1 MPVFEYKGLNRGGSN
16 VRGTIDADN
25 VRTART
31 RLKKDGIFVVDLKDK
46 GKAERKIKNSKAT
59 VATRSVGVQD
69 LSMMTRQLATLI
81 KANIPLVDSLAAV
94 SEQVEN
100 QTLSVVIADIKN
112 AVNEGG
118 SFHKALAKYP
128 RVFDNIY
135 ISMCEAGEMS
145 GTLDMILLRLAEF
158 KESQS
163 AITSKVR
170 SALMY
175 PMMMFVFT
183 MLLLAVLFIFVVP
196 KITEV
201 FESSPELVLPWYTK
215 AVIAFSGFLVNYWHI
230 LGISIVAIV
239 FIFRNWKNTPSGK
252 VQWDSIFLRLPV
264 VGRLGRI
271 VAVSRFTRTL
281 ATLLNGGVPMLA
293 AMGIVRNVVGNEII
307 AAAIEV
313 GRANISEGESIA
325 GPLKKSGQFP
335 PIVIHM
341 INIGEKTGELENMLT
356 QVSEAY
362 DFQVK
367 TAIDGL
373 TSMLEP
379 LMIIIMGCVIGVI
392 VFSIMIPMFE
402 LSNLGANG

>member
-1 MPVFEYKGLNRGGSN
+1 VPVFEYKGLNRSGSN
-16 VRGTIDADN
+16 VRGSIDADN
-25 VRTART
+25 NRSARA

-46 GKAERKIKNSKAT
+46 GKAERKIKNSRTT
-59 VATRSVGVQD
+59 VSTRGVGVQD

-81 KANIPLVDSLAAV
+81 KANIPLVESLAAV

-100 QTLSVVIADIKN
+100 VTLSVVLSDIKN

-118 SFHKALAKYP
+118 SFHKALSKYP
-128 RVFDNIY
+128 RIFDNIY
-135 ISMCEAGEMS
+135 VSMCEAGEMS
-145 GTLDMILLRLAEF
+145 GTLDMILMRLAEF

-175 PMMMFVFT
+175 PVMMFVFT
-183 MLLLAVLFIFVVP
+183 MLLLAVLFIFVIP

-215 AVIAFSGFLVNYWHI
+215 VVIGFSGILVNYWLVI
-230 LGISIVAIV
+230 LISVVSIV
-239 FIFRNWKNTPSGK
+239 FIFLNWKRTPSGR
-252 VQWDSIFLRLPV
+252 VQWDAIYLKLPV

-307 AAAIEV
+307 AAAIDV
-313 GRANISEGESIA
+313 GRNNISEGESIA

-367 TAIDGL
+367 TSIDGL